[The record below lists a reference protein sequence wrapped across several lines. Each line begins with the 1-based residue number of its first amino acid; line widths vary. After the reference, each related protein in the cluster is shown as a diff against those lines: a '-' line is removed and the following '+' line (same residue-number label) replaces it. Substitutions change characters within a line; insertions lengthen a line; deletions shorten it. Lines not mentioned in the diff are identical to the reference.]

1 MPAKIVAKAIV
12 AAAIALTV
20 GCATSHQPVSNE
32 VAQIEAI
39 NSEAVA
45 HSQPVTSIAVFMVTE
60 DQQGR
65 VEFEDSFSASM
76 NSSGISASP
85 TYTQLPGVDALEGK
99 QVITN
104 LSQQAGADSAMTIE
118 MIEEQSKAAV
128 KTTKAT
134 GIAFWTALILDQPEI
149 ADISG
154 IANMAAYD
162 KARRYKLRLTL
173 WDANS
178 GSKIWSMDTQS
189 ATTFG
194 VIAKDAR
201 VLAEVVSEELR
212 NKGLAS

>member
-1 MPAKIVAKAIV
+1 MRAKIVFQAI
-12 AAAIALTV
+12 AAASIALTV
-20 GCATSHQPVSNE
+20 GCATSHQPAGNE
-32 VAQIEAI
+32 VTEIEAVS
-39 NSEAVA
+39 SEAA
-45 HSQPVTSIAVFMVTE
+45 TNSQPVASIAVFMVTE

-76 NSSGISASP
+76 NSSGVSASP
-85 TYTQLPGVDALEGK
+85 TYPHLPGADALK
-99 QVITN
+99 DSQVITN
-104 LSQQAGADSAMTIE
+104 MSQQAGADSGMTIE
-118 MIEEQSKAAV
+118 VIEEQSKAAV

-134 GIAFWTALILDQPEI
+134 GVAFWTALIFDQPEI

-173 WDANS
+173 WDAKS
-178 GSKIWSMDTQS
+178 GSKIWSMDTES

-194 VIAKDAR
+194 VIEKDAR

-212 NKGLAS
+212 NKGLVI